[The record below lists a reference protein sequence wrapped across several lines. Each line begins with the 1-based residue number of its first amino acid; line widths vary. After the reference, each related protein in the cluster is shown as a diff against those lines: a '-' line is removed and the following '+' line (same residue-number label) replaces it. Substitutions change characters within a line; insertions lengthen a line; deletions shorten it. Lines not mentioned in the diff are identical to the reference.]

1 MMMKKAIIISVLEQI
16 EKNLE
21 ERIDIEKLV
30 VITGYSRR
38 SLQDFFKEKCGV
50 SIGKYIRQRKLS
62 RSATLLKLTSQSV
75 TDIAFRMGFDS
86 VQSYS
91 REFKKT
97 FGVNPNNYRK
107 ADFWDLRN
115 LRPPYWLDCDEHYQF
130 EICQLT
136 SKEIFGFQTSH
147 QIATND
153 LPKKA
158 SPIKWKIIHETLR
171 TWGENVYCLSSFK
184 PDNTKDQV
192 IAVSSFFGMEHNSV
206 DGGKIPMSRVIKCG
220 KYAKF
225 HFVGHKE
232 QYQQFSNTIYMCILP
247 KLNIIRREG
256 EDIEYFHLAS
266 VQKQQNN
273 ESIVDLYYYIPVL

>member
-1 MMMKKAIIISVLEQI
+1 MMMKKAIINSVLEQI

-91 REFKKT
+91 REFKKS

-107 ADFWDLRN
+107 TDFWDLRN
-115 LRPPYWLDCDEHYQF
+115 LRPPYWLDNDEHYQF
-130 EICQLT
+130 EVCQLT

-147 QIATND
+147 QISTND

-171 TWGENVYCLSSFK
+171 TWNESVYCLSSFK
-184 PDNTKDQV
+184 PDNAKDQV
-192 IAVSSFFGMEHNSV
+192 IAVSSFFGIEHNSF
-206 DGGKIPMSRVIKCG
+206 DGGRIPMSKVIKGG

-225 HFVGHKE
+225 RFVGHKE
-232 QYQQFSNTIYMCILP
+232 KYQQFSNTIYMCTLP
-247 KLNIIRREG
+247 KLN
-256 EDIEYFHLAS
+256 L
-266 VQKQQNN
+266 
-273 ESIVDLYYYIPVL
+273 

>member
-1 MMMKKAIIISVLEQI
+1 
-16 EKNLE
+16 LE

-91 REFKKT
+91 REFKKS

-107 ADFWDLRN
+107 TDFWDLRN
-115 LRPPYWLDCDEHYQF
+115 LRPPYWLDNDEHYQF
-130 EICQLT
+130 EVCQLT

-147 QIATND
+147 QISTND

-171 TWGENVYCLSSFK
+171 TWNESVYCLSSFK
-184 PDNTKDQV
+184 PDNAKDQV
-192 IAVSSFFGMEHNSV
+192 IAVSSFFGIEHNSF
-206 DGGKIPMSRVIKCG
+206 DGGRIPMSKVIKGG

-225 HFVGHKE
+225 RFVGHKE
-232 QYQQFSNTIYMCILP
+232 KYQQFSNTIYMCTLP
-247 KLNIIRREG
+247 KLNLIRRDG

-266 VQKQQNN
+266 EQKPKNN
-273 ESIVDLYYYIPVL
+273 ESIIDLYYYVPVL

>member
-1 MMMKKAIIISVLEQI
+1 
-16 EKNLE
+16 
-21 ERIDIEKLV
+21 
-30 VITGYSRR
+30 
-38 SLQDFFKEKCGV
+38 FFKEKCGV

-136 SKEIFGFQTSH
+136 SKEIFGFQTS
-147 QIATND
+147 
-153 LPKKA
+153 
-158 SPIKWKIIHETLR
+158 
-171 TWGENVYCLSSFK
+171 
-184 PDNTKDQV
+184 
-192 IAVSSFFGMEHNSV
+192 
-206 DGGKIPMSRVIKCG
+206 
-220 KYAKF
+220 
-225 HFVGHKE
+225 
-232 QYQQFSNTIYMCILP
+232 
-247 KLNIIRREG
+247 
-256 EDIEYFHLAS
+256 
-266 VQKQQNN
+266 
-273 ESIVDLYYYIPVL
+273 

>member
-1 MMMKKAIIISVLEQI
+1 MKKAIIISVLEQI

-97 FGVNPNNYRK
+97 FGVNPNLISGISETYGLPTGLTVMSIISSKFVSLRQK
-107 ADFWDLRN
+107 KFSDFKHLIRSQQMTF
-115 LRPPYWLDCDEHYQF
+115 L
-130 EICQLT
+130 
-136 SKEIFGFQTSH
+136 
-147 QIATND
+147 
-153 LPKKA
+153 KK
-158 SPIKWKIIHETLR
+158 
-171 TWGENVYCLSSFK
+171 
-184 PDNTKDQV
+184 
-192 IAVSSFFGMEHNSV
+192 
-206 DGGKIPMSRVIKCG
+206 
-220 KYAKF
+220 
-225 HFVGHKE
+225 
-232 QYQQFSNTIYMCILP
+232 
-247 KLNIIRREG
+247 RR
-256 EDIEYFHLAS
+256 L
-266 VQKQQNN
+266 
-273 ESIVDLYYYIPVL
+273 

>member
-1 MMMKKAIIISVLEQI
+1 MFIFSASIKRNDDEKSHNNLSIRANR
-16 EKNLE
+16 KNLE

-158 SPIKWKIIHETLR
+158 SPIKWKIIHETRR

-184 PDNTKDQV
+184 PDNTNDQV

-232 QYQQFSNTIYMCILP
+232 
-247 KLNIIRREG
+247 K
-256 EDIEYFHLAS
+256 
-266 VQKQQNN
+266 
-273 ESIVDLYYYIPVL
+273 

>member
-1 MMMKKAIIISVLEQI
+1 MKKAIIISVLEQI

-107 ADFWDLRN
+107 ADFWDLRTYGLPTGLTVMSIISSKFVS
-115 LRPPYWLDCDEHYQF
+115 LRQ
-130 EICQLT
+130 
-136 SKEIFGFQTSH
+136 
-147 QIATND
+147 
-153 LPKKA
+153 KKF
-158 SPIKWKIIHETLR
+158 SD
-171 TWGENVYCLSSFK
+171 FK
-184 PDNTKDQV
+184 RL
-192 IAVSSFFGMEHNSV
+192 IRS
-206 DGGKIPMSRVIKCG
+206 
-220 KYAKF
+220 
-225 HFVGHKE
+225 
-232 QYQQFSNTIYMCILP
+232 QQMTFL
-247 KLNIIRREG
+247 KKRR
-256 EDIEYFHLAS
+256 L
-266 VQKQQNN
+266 
-273 ESIVDLYYYIPVL
+273 

>member
-1 MMMKKAIIISVLEQI
+1 MKKAIIVSVLEQI

-147 QIATND
+147 QISTND

-171 TWGENVYCLSSFK
+171 TWGESVYCLSSFK
-184 PDNTKDQV
+184 PDNAKD
-192 IAVSSFFGMEHNSV
+192 
-206 DGGKIPMSRVIKCG
+206 
-220 KYAKF
+220 
-225 HFVGHKE
+225 
-232 QYQQFSNTIYMCILP
+232 
-247 KLNIIRREG
+247 
-256 EDIEYFHLAS
+256 
-266 VQKQQNN
+266 
-273 ESIVDLYYYIPVL
+273 

>member
-130 EICQLT
+130 EICQL
-136 SKEIFGFQTSH
+136 
-147 QIATND
+147 
-153 LPKKA
+153 
-158 SPIKWKIIHETLR
+158 
-171 TWGENVYCLSSFK
+171 
-184 PDNTKDQV
+184 
-192 IAVSSFFGMEHNSV
+192 
-206 DGGKIPMSRVIKCG
+206 
-220 KYAKF
+220 
-225 HFVGHKE
+225 
-232 QYQQFSNTIYMCILP
+232 
-247 KLNIIRREG
+247 
-256 EDIEYFHLAS
+256 
-266 VQKQQNN
+266 
-273 ESIVDLYYYIPVL
+273 

>member
-1 MMMKKAIIISVLEQI
+1 MKRAIIVSVLEQI

-97 FGVNPNNYRK
+97 FGVNPNNYLVIRVTRFGGIFHRRLRQDFVISRISK
-107 ADFWDLRN
+107 A
-115 LRPPYWLDCDEHYQF
+115 
-130 EICQLT
+130 
-136 SKEIFGFQTSH
+136 
-147 QIATND
+147 
-153 LPKKA
+153 
-158 SPIKWKIIHETLR
+158 
-171 TWGENVYCLSSFK
+171 
-184 PDNTKDQV
+184 
-192 IAVSSFFGMEHNSV
+192 
-206 DGGKIPMSRVIKCG
+206 
-220 KYAKF
+220 
-225 HFVGHKE
+225 
-232 QYQQFSNTIYMCILP
+232 
-247 KLNIIRREG
+247 
-256 EDIEYFHLAS
+256 
-266 VQKQQNN
+266 
-273 ESIVDLYYYIPVL
+273 

>member
-1 MMMKKAIIISVLEQI
+1 MKRAIIVSVLEQI

-115 LRPPYWLDCDEHYQF
+115 LRPPNCFSALPVQLRCAFCRLHYF
-130 EICQLT
+130 T
-136 SKEIFGFQTSH
+136 GFNNAMITINISVFRH
-147 QIATND
+147 SGCGVN
-153 LPKKA
+153 LRL
-158 SPIKWKIIHETLR
+158 TLR
-171 TWGENVYCLSSFK
+171 FNNLSRPGRHGIGRCTS
-184 PDNTKDQV
+184 
-192 IAVSSFFGMEHNSV
+192 G
-206 DGGKIPMSRVIKCG
+206 
-220 KYAKF
+220 
-225 HFVGHKE
+225 
-232 QYQQFSNTIYMCILP
+232 
-247 KLNIIRREG
+247 
-256 EDIEYFHLAS
+256 
-266 VQKQQNN
+266 
-273 ESIVDLYYYIPVL
+273 